1 MDKEKKALKNIEPLV
16 DNIRDQSSSTWIYY
30 SSVSIEL
37 EAYEN
42 KKKKHSL
49 YYLILYTQ

>member
-42 KKKKHSL
+42 KKKNTV
-49 YYLILYTQ
+49 YII